1 MCWRRRLAQAGVRV
15 AAVLAAESWS
25 WSSSLNLRSGVFFRL
40 HRVGWNVFAGEDEM
54 SFVVDDPFDSL
65 AFGELHGLGHG
76 RREVDVIL
84 FAGLALDELNFGW
97 RTHKLET
104 SQITR

>member
-1 MCWRRRLAQAGVRV
+1 
-15 AAVLAAESWS
+15 
-25 WSSSLNLRSGVFFRL
+25 
-40 HRVGWNVFAGEDEM
+40 M